1 MLPDSHPGPAVSA
14 SGNRPRKVSH
24 VTRSSRTTRRIAAP
38 LAAALVGG
46 TFATLGLAG
55 PAQAASKTLS
65 GTFDYECAVT
75 AREGDNPP
83 LTLGDHVIGVTA
95 TTKVPTAVKRGEKIP
110 ARDVAITL
118 AMPELLRQS
127 TTLLLSG
134 VEAEGAST
142 DSAITL
148 TSAGKTQTVKI
159 PRLSAGRTPIPQV
172 AGETWKIPASG
183 TVPAIT
189 VPKAASK
196 SVTVGMPSGFTIDA
210 TIYRANET
218 QVASH
223 LTCTRQGSGTLGTIA
238 VSNYK
243 PTAKKKITVSTK
255 KGKAKKIK
263 LAALKAKDRD
273 GDSLRYSLAKK
284 PKKKAGTAK
293 IKGKKIV
300 FKPKKKFTGKATFV
314 VKVADGHGGVAKT
327 KVTVK
332 VKKK

>member
-46 TFATLGLAG
+46 TFATLGLAA

-65 GTFDYECAVT
+65 GTFTYDCDVSA
-75 AREGDNPP
+75 GG
-83 LTLGDHVIGVTA
+83 LSLGKHKIGVKA
-95 TTKVPTAVKRGEKIP
+95 VTKVPASVEKGQTISKRS
-110 ARDVAITL
+110 VAITL
-118 AMPELLRQS
+118 TMPELLRDS
-127 TTLLLSG
+127 TARLLSG
-134 VEAEGAST
+134 VAADGASV
-142 DSAITL
+142 DSSITL
-148 TSAGKTQTVKI
+148 TSGGKTQTVHI
-159 PRLSAGRTPIPQV
+159 PRLAAPKTAIPQEEN
-172 AGETWKIPASG
+172 APWTIPASG
-183 TVPAIT
+183 TVPAIK
-189 VPKAASK
+189 VPADAGR
-196 SVTVGMPSGFTIDA
+196 SVTVGMPAAFTIDA
-210 TIYRANET
+210 TIYKKDGT
-218 QVASH
+218 TVPSD
-223 LTCTRQGSGTLGTIA
+223 LTCTGPSARTLGTIG
-238 VSNYK
+238 VNYK